1 MSTVIHRRVAACRAG
16 DYDKAICRIRSG
28 WVVLGEVQF
37 LRGYSLVYPDP
48 VVSHLNDMNTEA
60 RRILLYEVSLVGD
73 ALLEITGAL
82 RINYEILGNLE
93 PALHV
98 HLFPRFE
105 SEPANLKTKPAW
117 FYDWEQAPPFD
128 PVRDAP
134 LMNDIRTWLEHA
146 GIAC

>member
-16 DYDKAICRIRSG
+16 AYDKAICRIRSG

-48 VVSHLNDMNTEA
+48 VVCHLNEMDAEA
-60 RRILLYEVSLVGD
+60 RRTLLYEVSLVGD

-134 LMNDIRTWLEHA
+134 LMNDIRAWLDRA

>member
-1 MSTVIHRRVAACRAG
+1 MSTLIHRRVAACRAG
-16 DYDKAICRIRSG
+16 TYDKAICRVQSG
-28 WVVLGEVQF
+28 WVVLGDVQF

-48 VVSHLNDMNTEA
+48 VARHLNDMSAEA
-60 RRILLYEVSLVGD
+60 RKTLLHEASVVGD
-73 ALLEITGAL
+73 ALLEITGAV

-117 FYDWEQAPPFD
+117 FYDWDQAPAFD
-128 PVRDAP
+128 AERDAP
-134 LMNDIRTWLEHA
+134 LMRAIRAWLDRA
-146 GIAC
+146 GIVR